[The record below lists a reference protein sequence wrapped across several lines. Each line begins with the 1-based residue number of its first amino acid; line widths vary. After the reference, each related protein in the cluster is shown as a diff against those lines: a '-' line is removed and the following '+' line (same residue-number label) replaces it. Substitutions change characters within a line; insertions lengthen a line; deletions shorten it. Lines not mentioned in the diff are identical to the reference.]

1 VAAVATDLEP
11 LALAEEAFDRVEG
24 NATEAAAMA
33 DRALRLARA
42 RRDQEAEVAALHA
55 LSFALAEL
63 GDPRAKQT
71 IRAAIRTAD
80 RQGFLR
86 RAGMARR
93 RLAHL
98 LAGEGKISAAL
109 RQLDAASAGFD
120 EHERARTYVFRIA
133 VAGIGG
139 RTPPPRAETDRAI
152 AALRAYGD
160 PLWEGRLLRNRGTLA
175 ASRGDTAAAAS
186 DLERARDL
194 LSSAGAVEAAFVTEL
209 MLVRVELGRGD
220 LPACLARLD
229 GIGAGDV
236 SPANAAEIEMVRAL
250 MLASARLMDE
260 ALDALRRAHEI
271 SRQVQ
276 YDDIDGH
283 LEIARLTLLAGD
295 ARSALE
301 LARRARTLFARRG
314 TELYHARAVGL
325 SVAAAVALG
334 AVRPRQLDEA
344 RRAADTLESHAWHGE
359 ALRVRL
365 TAARAAVV
373 LDRDELAENELA
385 AARVLR
391 RRGPIADRI
400 EWWHVQALLRLSAGD
415 RLGAL
420 RAARAGLALLEQHRA
435 SLGATDLRVSASA
448 IGAELAGLGLRTA
461 LAGTDARAVLQWAER
476 LRASALRLDPVTP
489 PALPRLQSSRREL
502 RAVTAALHRAERA
515 GGSDPGLVARQGQL
529 EMTVR
534 RLSRHARGAP
544 AARSTIGHG
553 GADFARLTAALDE
566 RALIEL
572 IESDGELTALVLA
585 DGRLSRHRL
594 GDARPVAAELE
605 WLRFSL
611 TRMARLRRDAPQRP
625 ALQAGARAAAG
636 SLCNALVQP
645 LLERIG
651 NRELV
656 LAPTAALH
664 ATPWSLLPRL
674 EGRTVT
680 VTPSAAIWL
689 ELRTRAAR
697 RRRGRRAVLVSGPGL
712 RHARAELNALA
723 RLYPGAVTL
732 SGRAATVTDVL
743 AALDGAALAH
753 LACHGRFRADSPLF
767 SSLELADGP
776 LNVYELQSL
785 RRAPELMVLSACD
798 LAVADAHPGD
808 ELLGFASALL
818 NMGTRTVIASSVPVP
833 DAAAKRLMT
842 GLHERLVSGASPAT
856 ALADA
861 QRRLVESQPALG
873 GFVCLGSG

>member
-1 VAAVATDLEP
+1 VAAATSEP
-11 LALAEEAFDRVEG
+11 SPLTLAEAAFDRVEG
-24 NATEAAAMA
+24 NAAEAAAIA
-33 DRALRLARA
+33 ERALGLARA
-42 RRDQEAEVAALHA
+42 ARDPEAEVAALHA

-63 GDPRAKQT
+63 GDPSAKPT
-71 IRAAIRTAD
+71 IRTAIRIAD
-80 RQGFLR
+80 RHGLLR

-98 LAGEGKISAAL
+98 LAGEGMITAAL

-120 EHERARTYVFRIA
+120 EHELARTYVFRTA
-133 VAGIGG
+133 VAMIGG
-139 RTPPPRAETDRAI
+139 RAAPPRTETDRAI
-152 AALRAYGD
+152 ATLRAHDD
-160 PLWEGRLLRNRGTLA
+160 PLWEARLLRNRGTYA
-175 ASRGDTAAAAS
+175 AARGDTDAAAA
-186 DLERARDL
+186 DLERARHL
-194 LSSAGAVEAAFVTEL
+194 LTSVGAVQAAVATEL
-209 MLVRVELGRGD
+209 QLVRVGLGRGD

-229 GIGAGDV
+229 TFGTGDV
-236 SPANAAEIEMVRAL
+236 SPANAAEIEIVRAL
-250 MLASARLMDE
+250 VLATARLMGE
-260 ALDALRRAHEI
+260 ALDALRRANEI
-271 SRQVQ
+271 SRRVQ
-276 YDDIDGH
+276 FDEIEEH
-283 LEIARLTLLAGD
+283 LEIVRLTLLAGD
-295 ARSALE
+295 ARSAAE
-301 LARRARTLFARRG
+301 LARRARRLFARRG
-314 TELYHARAVGL
+314 TELYHARVVGL

-334 AVRPRQLDEA
+334 SVRPRQLDEA
-344 RRAADTLESHAWHGE
+344 HRAADTLDSYGWHSE

-365 TAARAAVV
+365 AAARAA
-373 LDRDELAENELA
+373 LALQRDGLAQDELA
-385 AARVLR
+385 AARALR

-415 RLGAL
+415 RVGAL

-461 LAGTDARAVLQWAER
+461 LAGSDTRALLQWAER

-489 PALPRLQSSRREL
+489 PALPRLRSSRREL
-502 RAVTAALHRAERA
+502 RAVTAALQRAERA
-515 GGSDPGLVARQGQL
+515 GSSDPALVARQGQL

-534 RLSRHARGAP
+534 RLSRHARGGP
-544 AARSTIGHG
+544 AARATIGHG
-553 GADFARLTAALDE
+553 GADFARLTAALGD
-566 RALIEL
+566 RALVEL

-594 GDARPVAAELE
+594 GDAHPVAEELE
-605 WLRFSL
+605 WVRFSL

-625 ALQAGARAAAG
+625 ALQAGAQAAAE
-636 SLCNALVQP
+636 SLCDALVGP
-645 LLERIG
+645 VLERIG
-651 NRELV
+651 TRELV

-689 ELRTRAAR
+689 ELRTLAAER
-697 RRRGRRAVLVSGPGL
+697 RHGRRAVLVSGPGL

-723 RLYPGAVTL
+723 RFYPDAVTL
-732 SGRAATVTDVL
+732 FGRAATVTEAL

-785 RRAPELMVLSACD
+785 RRAPELVVLSACD
-798 LAVADAHPGD
+798 LGAADTHPGD

-842 GLHERLVSGASPAT
+842 ELHARLVSGASPAA

-861 QRRLVESQPALG
+861 QRRLIGSQPPLG